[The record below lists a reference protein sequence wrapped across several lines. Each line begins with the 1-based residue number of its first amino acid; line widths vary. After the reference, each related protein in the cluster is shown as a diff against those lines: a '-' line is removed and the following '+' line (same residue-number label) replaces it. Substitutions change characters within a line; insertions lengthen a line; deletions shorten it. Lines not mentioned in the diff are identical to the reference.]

1 MISSPVKTKPRTR
14 TYAVSKD
21 DDMEQAL
28 ISFNYIL
35 IDPCNKLLSWR
46 FGEPE

>member
-21 DDMEQAL
+21 DDMDTGSNIIQL
-28 ISFNYIL
+28 YSN
-35 IDPCNKLLSWR
+35 
-46 FGEPE
+46 